1 MRTFSFLPALLACA
15 SLGLAASAGAEVPTA
30 SVRIQQQAR
39 QITAEASIEAVHQ
52 ATLAAQIPGRI
63 TAVHADAGD
72 VVHRDQLLLN
82 IDPSE
87 VDAATANAAAGVAQA
102 RTVLSNAEAELK
114 RARSLVASN
123 FLSQSAL
130 DLAITN
136 HDAARAQ
143 LAASHALHEQARAVQ
158 KHARVSSPLSG
169 LVASRHIEAGEMAQP
184 GALLFTIYDPTQMRA
199 VADLAPQRLA
209 ELGGGPLQATV
220 ELAASGRRIL
230 AREVTVLPTADA
242 NTHTVRVRVELPAG
256 SDGLTPGSFA
266 RIHFHGA
273 SGATSLSVPKAAV
286 LRRGELSAVY
296 VADDAG
302 GFRLRQLRLGRK
314 FGSGDGEGGER
325 IEVLS
330 GLKGDERIAL
340 DPVQAGIL
348 DSARQR

>member
-1 MRTFSFLPALLACA
+1 MRNFSLLSALLACV
-15 SLGLAASAGAEVPTA
+15 SLGLAASAGAEVPTT

-52 ATLAAQIPGRI
+52 ATLAAQIPGRV

-72 VVHRDQLLLN
+72 RVNRGQLLLD

-87 VDAATANAAAGVAQA
+87 VNAATASAAAGIARA
-102 RTVLSNAEAELK
+102 RTALSNAETELQ
-114 RARSLVASN
+114 RARSLVANN

-130 DLAITN
+130 DLALTR
-136 HDAARAQ
+136 HEAARAELAAARAQ
-143 LAASHALHEQARAVQ
+143 HQQTRAVQ
-158 KHARVSSPLSG
+158 AYAQVSSPLTG

-184 GALLFTIYDPTQMRA
+184 GRLLFTIYDPAHMRA

-209 ELGGGPLQATV
+209 ELGSGPLQATV
-220 ELAASGRRIL
+220 ELAADGRRIL
-230 AREVTVLPTADA
+230 ARQVTVLPAADA

-256 SDGLTPGSFA
+256 SEGLAPGSFA
-266 RIHFHGA
+266 RIHFQGA
-273 SGATSLSVPKAAV
+273 SGTASLSIPQAAV

-296 VADDAG
+296 VANADG
-302 GFRLRQLRLGRK
+302 SFSLRQLRLGRK
-314 FGSGDGEGGER
+314 LADSEGGEAQ

-330 GLKGDERIAL
+330 GLSGDERIAL

-348 DSARQR
+348 GSAAAR